1 MLRDFIFDYLNKKD
15 TTRSN
20 KSNLVKLLM
29 SDPLKSAEVNGFV
42 GFGTFKQRLYH
53 LMNDTKDQPRC
64 PVCGGQVRWVE
75 NDFKYRETCSQKCSG
90 KLNMVRKNPRVVEH
104 PALSTKEEYY
114 AYFSSNKMKVTESS
128 VSKYYPV
135 ILKAVKSV
143 DFVDEFNVKVYCWLK
158 GITQVP
164 FCKHCGENQC
174 EFDTFS
180 KGFHTFCSV
189 KCSSSSEDKQARIKS
204 TVMKRYG
211 VENVGEVT
219 REKALDTMKGRYGAH
234 ISATDLFK
242 DKFKKTMIERYG
254 VDSPYKIPEVKE
266 KVVQKNL
273 SLYGDKYPMRNKD
286 VVGRSL
292 ETRKQNGSIYK
303 WTKEQVASYEA
314 YRRHVNFLSEKS
326 YELHREQINPDGLER
341 GMLTHHLDH
350 IYPVILG
357 FMNGLPAEDL
367 AHWRNLR
374 VIPHYDNRSKGPRTD
389 MTLEE
394 FRSMVGGPA

>member
-114 AYFSSNKMKVTESS
+114 AYFSSNKMKITESS
-128 VSKYYPV
+128 VSKYYPE

-164 FCKHCGENQC
+164 FCKHCGEKQC

-180 KGFHTFCSV
+180 KGFHEYCSV
-189 KCSSSSEDKQARIKS
+189 SCSSSSEAKQSKIRS
-204 TVMKRYG
+204 TVRKKYGVDNVGEATRRQALETMQKRYG
-211 VENVGEVT
+211 GHISTTDNFKKNM
-219 REKALDTMKGRYGAH
+219 REK
-234 ISATDLFK
+234 
-242 DKFKKTMIERYG
+242 MIEKHGREHYFQSPDFKEKSKQHFLEKYG
-254 VDSPYKIPEVKE
+254 VESCMQVP
-266 KVVQKNL
+266 
-273 SLYGDKYPMRNKD
+273 D
-286 VVGRSL
+286 VIKKSL
-292 ETRKQNGSIYK
+292 ETRKEMGLIYK

-357 FMNGLPAEDL
+357 FMNGLPAEEV